1 MKISKTDIEDV
12 LLIEP
17 DVFGDERGW
26 FMESY
31 RKDALEAEGVDTSF
45 VQDNVSFS
53 EEGIVRGLHYQIDQP
68 QDKLVMV
75 LEGEILDVAVDL
87 RRSSPSFGN
96 YTAEILSSATKK
108 QLYIPKGFAHGF
120 SVLSGSALVYYKCSD
135 YYFPEGERGLRWND
149 PDLNI
154 DWGTAQPR
162 LSDKDQNQPL
172 LSDIPEKDLFD

>member
-1 MKISKTDIEDV
+1 MKISKTDIDDV

-17 DVFGDERGW
+17 EVFGDERGW

-31 RKDALEAEGVDTSF
+31 RKEVLESEGIEVSF
-45 VQDNVSFS
+45 VQDNISFS
-53 EEGIVRGLHYQIDQP
+53 EKGIVRGLHYQIEQP

-75 LEGEILDVAVDL
+75 LEGKILDVAVDL
-87 RRSSPSFGN
+87 RRSSSSFGSH
-96 YTAEILSSATKK
+96 TAEVLSSSNKK

-120 SVLSGSALVYYKCSD
+120 AVLSDHALVYYKCSD
-135 YYFPEGERGLRWND
+135 YYLPEGERGVRWDD

-154 DWGTAQPR
+154 DWGTDEPR
-162 LSDKDQNQPL
+162 LSDKDRNQPL

>member
-31 RKDALEAEGVDTSF
+31 RKEALEAEGVDVSF

-53 EEGIVRGLHYQIDQP
+53 EKGIVRGLHYQIEQP

-75 LEGEILDVAVDL
+75 LEGKVLDVAVDL
-87 RRSSPSFGN
+87 RRSSPSFGS
-96 YTAEILSSATKK
+96 YTAEILSSANKK
-108 QLYIPKGFAHGF
+108 QMYIPKGFAHGF
-120 SVLSGSALVYYKCSD
+120 AVLSDNALVYYKCSD
-135 YYFPEGERGLRWND
+135 YYFPEGERGVRWDD
-149 PDLNI
+149 PGLNI
-154 DWGTAQPR
+154 DWGTVKPR
-162 LSDKDQNQPL
+162 LSDKDQHQPL